1 MTAYAFRTRLTA
13 MALAFLA
20 TSGSQVSAQ
29 DEAPRGWSDVAE
41 LTFVFTA
48 GNASS
53 STLGVKNTADY
64 AWPNASFQIAGG
76 AVRTESGIAMRVATG
91 TPDDFEVTEETDTE
105 LTAENYFVKT
115 RYDRTVG
122 ALFVFGGAGWDR
134 NTFAGV
140 KNRYAFVGGGGRTWF
155 NSESRRFKTDVGLT
169 YTVQDDVVEN
179 PGAAESF
186 LGLRSSFDFFHK
198 LTSTTDFTSA
208 LVVDESLDETS
219 DLRAD
224 WTGSIA
230 VAMSSRL
237 ALKTSLQLLYD
248 NDPALAAV
256 PLGAAEVLAPLK
268 KVDSTLTLAIVAKF

>member
-1 MTAYAFRTRLTA
+1 
-13 MALAFLA
+13 
-20 TSGSQVSAQ
+20 
-29 DEAPRGWSDVAE
+29 
-41 LTFVFTA
+41 
-48 GNASS
+48 
-53 STLGVKNTADY
+53 
-64 AWPNASFQIAGG
+64 
-76 AVRTESGIAMRVATG
+76 MRVATG

-105 LTAENYFVKT
+105 LTAENYFLKT

-122 ALFVFGGAGWDR
+122 ELFLFGGAGWDR

-140 KNRYAFVGGGGRTWF
+140 ENRYAFVGGAGRTWF
-155 NSESRRFKTDVGLT
+155 NTESRRFKTDVGVT

-179 PGAAESF
+179 PEAADSF
-186 LGLRSSFDFFHK
+186 LGLRSSLDFFYK
-198 LTSTTDFTSA
+198 LTSTTDFASV
-208 LVVDESLDETS
+208 LVIDESLDETS

-256 PLGAAEVLAPLK
+256 PLGDIEVLAPLK